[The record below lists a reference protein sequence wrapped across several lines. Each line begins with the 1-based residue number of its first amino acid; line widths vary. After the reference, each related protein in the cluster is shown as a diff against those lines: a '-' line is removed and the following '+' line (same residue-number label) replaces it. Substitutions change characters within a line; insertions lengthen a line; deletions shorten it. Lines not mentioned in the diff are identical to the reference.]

1 MLSLHWTALDQT
13 AVLLALILSQI
24 IFYLVL
30 PASLQLLQPAGLQIS
45 LLSSN
50 FLTLAAAT
58 PILMYKVGSCS
69 SLKETTFPPKTEPK
83 IGGNSYI
90 SPKTFSPLIAF
101 VRIYT
106 NGCGQF

>member
-58 PILMYKVGSCS
+58 PILMYKVGSSYS
-69 SLKETTFPPKTEPK
+69 SLPPRPS
-83 IGGNSYI
+83 G
-90 SPKTFSPLIAF
+90 PQP
-101 VRIYT
+101 RPRPR
-106 NGCGQF
+106 GQNCRRPRPRPRGPELS